1 MAIRNRYFPGT
12 AVSRHL
18 DVYERSWG
26 EAVYQSGKPV
36 LDSELILSQEVGFEI
51 NRIIQNGTA
60 PSGFVRGL
68 PSGDPVTDFLDGA
81 IPNTLKMR
89 KKTAI
94 VANMPVI
101 VEFTGTSTSGMNV
114 IPFSSSPIF
123 GGAPPDVK
131 RTDFVFLEV
140 WSCVVSTSPRA
151 TATCEII
158 TNANIVAGDQI
169 LINGIPL
176 TATAGAPLVDEFQIG
191 ANGAITAANI
201 YVAINAP
208 ANSFTGVCTAT
219 VSPTNTSLVNLRA
232 ADPFAGAAGNA
243 ITLSMVLTNLGS
255 IQVNGG
261 PGPTLFSGGVNTG
274 NKPSQSTIYRL
285 GNTGADPSV
294 NFQDDIADPV
304 VGTETSK
311 RVQVQYRIRVT
322 GQSEAV
328 NFKSQNGFDNPNVF
342 ARGTQAA
349 PVAGYPFVP
358 ANGTTVLGS
367 SSALNY
373 GTIDSGLWVAGN
385 GTLASANALGTVD
398 GYVYAIPIA
407 MVFRR
412 NDAYNGGAGA
422 GFDPINNTNGALP
435 STHPGFINPSIGV
448 IPPGTSDRPDGR
460 FCDLLLSADV
470 LDLRKMITL
479 GGFDLKAELEF
490 QMSALLDGNFA
501 TWAID
506 AADKNTLGNGSGDVS
521 TRYLVCN
528 EIGRS
533 GAKGG
538 VSPSSGDTP
547 RGDSVADFDHVRRRF
562 GDWAVTER
570 RIFPVLPTSD
580 IISEPG
586 LYTVKANP
594 ALPNTWEEGDQIN
607 IDLDSL
613 DATGLGD
620 WLNAP
625 SGAPVGG
632 GAVANLWPLGTK
644 VTDVLQVL
652 HDDGNFIVPIPK
664 EVQIASIVGVGTPH
678 IQITLSENTDS
689 ATGGLNVPGYN
700 LVGPSGR
707 VLDNN
712 SPRRIWVELEITY
725 PTGAGVTDTVDLQ
738 VVPDPAVYPQG
749 PLVEEDV
756 TQRPA
761 DFEQVLSPAFREGRR
776 EVSIEYVANDGSGAL
791 SGTPIADSFVSDGP
805 LMVSFERRI
814 FGSLGATLTVTDA
827 NTALPRTVN
836 TVATEYGSSSR
847 RVFLDP
853 GTPLSGTGQTL
864 VNVQYFAQDP
874 LPNYGAV
881 GYQIA
886 FYYRSNAPQTLGVQ
900 AGAPVT
906 FPIPATLQVQPFVMS
921 RDLWTCTVS
930 AGSSDLAYPYQTP
943 SDQIP
948 VNGSVPLLQ
957 FPGEWAL
964 AAFAPISIGDFNAPT
979 GLLNLHQLV
988 PADGNATFSFSTRGV
1003 DAEFRAHYQVAD
1015 PTAYRPTV
1023 AGQPLSG
1030 VQTHKAWFPFLAKAT
1045 SDSVL
1050 YRKGEVL
1057 LIVVS
1062 RFAYLENNNLVG
1074 FSDLGNT
1081 TCAAL
1086 YRTRGC
1092 LLLASE

>member
-18 DVYERSWG
+18 DTFERSWG

-36 LDSELILSQEVGFEI
+36 LDSELIFSQEVGYEI
-51 NRIIQNGTA
+51 NRILQNGSV
-60 PSGFVRGL
+60 PSGFIRG
-68 PSGDPVTDFLDGA
+68 PAPINPEKDFLDGTS
-81 IPNTLKMR
+81 PNTLRMVR
-89 KKTAI
+89 RAAL
-94 VANMPVI
+94 VANMPVV
-101 VEFTGTSTSGMNV
+101 VEYTGTSTPGMNV
-114 IPFSSSPIF
+114 IPFSPAPLY

-140 WSCVVSTSPRA
+140 WSCVVSSSPRA
-151 TATCEII
+151 TATLEVI
-158 TNANIVAGDQI
+158 TNANIVAGDQV
-169 LINGIPL
+169 LINGVPL

-191 ANGAITAANI
+191 ANGAITASNI
-201 YVAINAP
+201 YVAVNNP
-208 ANSFTGVCTAT
+208 ANSFTGICTAT

-232 ADPFAGAAGNA
+232 ADPFAGVAGNA
-243 ITLSMVLTNLGS
+243 ITLSMVLTTPGCL
-255 IQVNGG
+255 QVNGG
-261 PGPTLFSGGVNTG
+261 PGPTLFAGGVDTP
-274 NKPSQSTIYRL
+274 NKPSQSTLYRW
-285 GNTGADPSV
+285 GNTQAPGAV
-294 NFQDDIADPV
+294 NFTDDIADPV

-322 GQSEAV
+322 GQTEAV
-328 NFKSQNGFDNPNVF
+328 NFKQQNGFDNVNVL
-342 ARGTQAA
+342 ARGTQGA

-358 ANGTTVLGS
+358 ANGTTVSGN
-367 SSALNY
+367 SSAVNY
-373 GTIDSGLWVAGN
+373 GTVDAGLWVAGD

-412 NDAYNGGAGA
+412 NDAYNGGAGG
-422 GFDPINNTNGALP
+422 GFDPLNNANGALP
-435 STHPGFINPSIGV
+435 STHAGFMNPIIGV
-448 IPPGTSDRPDGR
+448 IPAGTSDRPDGK
-460 FCDLLLSADV
+460 FYDILLREDV
-470 LDLRKMITL
+470 MDLRKQITP
-479 GGFDLKAELEF
+479 GGLDLKAELEF

-506 AADKNTLGNGSGDVS
+506 AADKNELGGGSGDVS

-533 GAKGG
+533 SAKGG
-538 VSPSSGDTP
+538 VTPSSGDTP
-547 RGDSVADFDHVRRRF
+547 RGDSIADFDHVRRRF
-562 GDWAVTER
+562 GDWAVIER

-580 IISEPG
+580 IVTEPG
-586 LYTVKANP
+586 LYTTKVNP
-594 ALPNTWEEGDQIN
+594 LLPNTWEEGDQIN
-607 IDLDSL
+607 IDLNSL
-613 DATGLGD
+613 DATGLGN

-625 SGAPVGG
+625 SGVPVGG
-632 GAVANLWPLGTK
+632 GNVADLWPMGTK
-644 VTDVLQVL
+644 ITDVLRVV
-652 HDDGNFIVPIPK
+652 HDDGNYLAAISK
-664 EVQIASIVGVGTPH
+664 DVQISSVVGIGTPH
-678 IQITLSENTDS
+678 VQITLSENTDG
-689 ATGGLNVPGYN
+689 ATGGLNVPPYN

-725 PTGAGVTDTVDLQ
+725 PTGAGTTDTVDLE
-738 VVPDPAVYPQG
+738 VTPAPAVYPNG
-749 PLVEEDV
+749 PVIEDDI

-761 DFEQVLSPAFREGRR
+761 DFEGVLPPAFRQGRR
-776 EVSIEYVANDGSGAL
+776 EVAVEYVSNDGSGAL
-791 SGTPIADSFVSDGP
+791 SGIPISDSFVSDSP
-805 LMVSFERRI
+805 LQVSFERRI
-814 FGSLGATLTVTDA
+814 FGSPGATLTVTDA
-827 NTALPRTVN
+827 VTALPVTVNTAL
-836 TVATEYGSSSR
+836 TEYGSSSR
-847 RVFLDP
+847 KLLVDA
-853 GTPLSGTGQTL
+853 GTPLSGAGQTL
-864 VNVQYFAQDP
+864 ANVQYFAQDP

-886 FYYRSNAPQTLGVQ
+886 VYFRSNAPQTLGVQ

-906 FPIPATLQVQPFVMS
+906 FPIPANLQVQPFVMS

-930 AGSSDLAYPYQTP
+930 AGSADTAYPYRAP

-948 VNGSVPLLQ
+948 VNGDVPIGQ
-957 FPGEWAL
+957 FPGEWAI

-988 PADGNATFSFSTRGV
+988 PADGNSAFSFSNKDV
-1003 DAEFRAHYQVAD
+1003 DKEFRAHYKVSD

-1023 AGQPLSG
+1023 AAQPLSG
-1030 VQTHKAWFPFLAKAT
+1030 VQTHKVWFPFLARAT
-1045 SDSVL
+1045 VDSTL

-1062 RFAYLENNNLVG
+1062 RFAYLENNNFVG
-1074 FSDLGNT
+1074 FSNSGNT
-1081 TCAAL
+1081 ACAAL